1 VKHINETAPGFVTK
15 ILGIFLLAGTAF
27 GQSYSPLYAPSTS
40 PQFFAYCAD
49 THGNLIPYCYMTLTT
64 SYFANTNGHFHES
77 IGHPYSSIS
86 PAYVESG
93 GNGYAPV
100 TLTTS
105 IIGQAEQITVCAVVS
120 GLCSKFQYAV
130 GYTVYWNAHSDLWT
144 QVGGNTTNHGD
155 NTFNHWMTSN
165 SAVGFYN
172 ASKDYQN
179 KHAGLILSND
189 MALPFA
195 GKFDLND
202 NWTSPHITHDHG
214 TAADINGIPS
224 ANWSEFLQDCVNRGA
239 IEAISETNSS
249 LHCRWSN

>member
-1 VKHINETAPGFVTK
+1 MLFGV
-15 ILGIFLLAGTAF
+15 FLLAGTAF
-27 GQSYSPLYAPSTS
+27 GKSYSPLYAPSTS

-49 THGNLIPYCYMTLTT
+49 THGNLIPYCYMTLAT

-144 QVGGNTTNHGD
+144 QVGGNTYE
-155 NTFNHWMTSN
+155 S
-165 SAVGFYN
+165 
-172 ASKDYQN
+172 
-179 KHAGLILSND
+179 
-189 MALPFA
+189 
-195 GKFDLND
+195 
-202 NWTSPHITHDHG
+202 
-214 TAADINGIPS
+214 
-224 ANWSEFLQDCVNRGA
+224 R
-239 IEAISETNSS
+239 
-249 LHCRWSN
+249 

>member
-1 VKHINETAPGFVTK
+1 MLLLGLSPVKHINEIAPCLVTK
-15 ILGIFLLAGTAF
+15 ILGVFLLAGTAF
-27 GQSYSPLYAPSTS
+27 GQLYSPLYAPSTS
-40 PQFFAYCAD
+40 PQFSAFC
-49 THGNLIPYCYMTLTT
+49 L
-64 SYFANTNGHFHES
+64 GHARES
-77 IGHPYSSIS
+77 SSVS
-86 PAYVESG
+86 PSYVESG

-172 ASKDYQN
+172 ASKD
-179 KHAGLILSND
+179 
-189 MALPFA
+189 
-195 GKFDLND
+195 
-202 NWTSPHITHDHG
+202 
-214 TAADINGIPS
+214 
-224 ANWSEFLQDCVNRGA
+224 
-239 IEAISETNSS
+239 
-249 LHCRWSN
+249 